1 LADLGF
7 VLQVGDDFVEVAV
20 TEETVFKGFESLD
33 QLDGGEAVVLEGC
46 FDGEVLVA
54 VWVCLVEDD
63 DCVELH
69 GIVAERTD
77 LGFVLQVGDDFVDVA
92 VTDETVFKD
101 FESLEQLDGGET
113 VALEGCFDGEVLV
126 AAWVRLLEDDDVLE
140 WWVADG
146 TVVGLLEDGFAFE
159 ADGEEVIVILTEETV
174 LDGYEDAGQIAVDDV
189 VLVEG
194 WCDGEKVFAERV
206 MRGGQ

>member
-1 LADLGF
+1 
-7 VLQVGDDFVEVAV
+7 
-20 TEETVFKGFESLD
+20 
-33 QLDGGEAVVLEGC
+33 
-46 FDGEVLVA
+46 
-54 VWVCLVEDD
+54 
-63 DCVELH
+63 
-69 GIVAERTD
+69 
-77 LGFVLQVGDDFVDVA
+77 
-92 VTDETVFKD
+92 
-101 FESLEQLDGGET
+101 
-113 VALEGCFDGEVLV
+113 VLV